1 MRAILLTMLLAAPAR
16 ADDPVYIH
24 AELDPTTF
32 ALRGYGGQ
40 VGFRFP
46 QLHGVRLA
54 VASFSLHVPD
64 AIAQLNG
71 NDGFH
76 EKVLPCGAFYALYY
90 FTRPSGGSVQDSLA
104 AGISVRYL
112 REEYTHDTTD
122 AFDDIEEISPEAIL
136 AYQWHPFHN
145 GFYLQP
151 WLALG
156 VTVYKNHDAV
166 VGSFKYDELPIS
178 PFFTINIGYEQPL
191 TP

>member
-1 MRAILLTMLLAAPAR
+1 MRALLFVMLFAATAR

-24 AELDPTTF
+24 AELDPLTF

-46 QLHGVRLA
+46 QLHGVRFA
-54 VASFSLHVPD
+54 VASFALNAPD
-64 AIAQLNG
+64 LVTQLNG

-90 FTRPSGGSVQDSLA
+90 FSPAAHDGFA
-104 AGISVRYL
+104 AGFSVRYL
-112 REEYTHDTTD
+112 REEYTRDGFDT
-122 AFDDIEEISPEAIL
+122 FDDIKEISPEAIVG
-136 AYQWHPFHN
+136 YQWHPFHN

-156 VTVYKNHDAV
+156 VSVYKNHDAV
-166 VGSFKYDELPIS
+166 VGNVKYDPLPVS
-178 PFFTINIGYEQPL
+178 PFFTINVGYEQPL